1 MILIKNLISLL
12 RQRDIVYIQPHNFPD
27 ADAIASAF
35 GLQYFLSTFDIKS
48 IIIYAGVLDKLTT
61 ERLCSH
67 LHIEAFNFKEHSN
80 MTEDDYII
88 NIDSQRYNSNV
99 IDLIGNKVACIDHHT
114 TFRKY
119 KYRYKD
125 IRTVGACASII
136 ASYYI
141 DTNIQIPKDVAT
153 ALLYGIQ
160 TDTANFTRGVKNL
173 DIEMFSNLYNIADTD
188 YISQLMKTSLTLSDL
203 TAFGTA
209 IKNVVI
215 SNGIGFADI
224 PFDCNDTLIAK
235 IADFILSLDCVDFA
249 VAYAI
254 RKDGI
259 KLSVRSKI
267 PKVLDAG
274 KITNSTLQDIGSGG
288 GHSFMAGGFVPT
300 DCIKSLNLEDIKSSI
315 IDRFSNSVETQLL

>member
-1 MILIKNLISLL
+1 
-12 RQRDIVYIQPHNFPD
+12 
-27 ADAIASAF
+27 
-35 GLQYFLSTFDIKS
+35 
-48 IIIYAGVLDKLTT
+48 
-61 ERLCSH
+61 
-67 LHIEAFNFKEHSN
+67 
-80 MTEDDYII
+80 
-88 NIDSQRYNSNV
+88 
-99 IDLIGNKVACIDHHT
+99 
-114 TFRKY
+114 
-119 KYRYKD
+119 
-125 IRTVGACASII
+125 
-136 ASYYI
+136 
-141 DTNIQIPKDVAT
+141 
-153 ALLYGIQ
+153 
-160 TDTANFTRGVKNL
+160 
-173 DIEMFSNLYNIADTD
+173 MFSNLYNIADTD

-274 KITNSTLQDIGSGG
+274 KITNSTLQGIGSGG

-300 DCIKSLNLEDIKSSI
+300 DCIKSLNLEDIKASI
-315 IDRFSNSVETQLL
+315 IDRFSNSVETQLI